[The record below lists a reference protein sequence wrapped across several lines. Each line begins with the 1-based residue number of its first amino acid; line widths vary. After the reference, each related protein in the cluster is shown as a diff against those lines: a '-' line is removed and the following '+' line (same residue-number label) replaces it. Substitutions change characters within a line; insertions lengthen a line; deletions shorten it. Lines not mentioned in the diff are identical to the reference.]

1 MHTNDLKGEDK
12 MLKRFISLSLILI
25 FLVSILAGCSPGG
38 TKDEENIT
46 VENITG
52 GENTLE
58 EVEENASEEIEVVDM
73 AGRTITLPKK
83 ADKAFATKPTG
94 TIMLYTLNPEKMV
107 GWNYDL
113 REGEKRFIPE
123 KYHDLPNLGGAGKNA
138 VNIEELLKEE
148 PDVLIIME
156 EVVEASLS
164 KAEELEEQTGIPT
177 IILDSDILKLDEAYE
192 VLGKVMEEEERAKEL
207 AEYCKETISQA
218 QNLAAS
224 ISEEEK
230 IGVYYAQGPDGLE
243 TEPSN
248 SWHAEVINL
257 VGGKNVAEVEAIADS
272 GKSLVSI
279 EQILQWNPD
288 LIISWDDVRGGY
300 YSGIFEDPTWQGI
313 KAVEEK
319 EVYEIPNRPF
329 NWFDRPPSVN
339 RILGIKWLGNLLY
352 PDLFDYDIEEEVK
365 EFYSKFYHYEL
376 SEEELVDLLKNS
388 TRK

>member
-1 MHTNDLKGEDK
+1 
-12 MLKRFISLSLILI
+12 
-25 FLVSILAGCSPGG
+25 
-38 TKDEENIT
+38 
-46 VENITG
+46 
-52 GENTLE
+52 
-58 EVEENASEEIEVVDM
+58 
-73 AGRTITLPKK
+73 
-83 ADKAFATKPTG
+83 
-94 TIMLYTLNPEKMV
+94 
-107 GWNYDL
+107 
-113 REGEKRFIPE
+113 
-123 KYHDLPNLGGAGKNA
+123 
-138 VNIEELLKEE
+138 
-148 PDVLIIME
+148 ME

-207 AEYCKETISQA
+207 AEYCRETISQA